1 MAGKNG
7 GARPGAGRKP
17 KADEVAMIELLSP
30 MDEVAL
36 NALKKGLAAGEF
48 PYVKMFMEYRYG
60 KPKEK
65 IEHSG
70 ELGVLWNE
78 IKKYG
83 ADEETDE
90 GTGLSGG

>member
-1 MAGKNG
+1 MGQNG

-17 KADEVAMIELLSP
+17 KTDEIAMIELLSP
-30 MDEVAL
+30 MDKIAL
-36 NALKKGLAAGEF
+36 EALKKGLAAGEF

-70 ELGVLWNE
+70 DPGYFKQFLANQ
-78 IKKYG
+78 
-83 ADEETDE
+83 
-90 GTGLSGG
+90 